1 MYNHPFLH
9 LCFVKIL
16 PGLFLVLLPASNISA
31 QKQPSAARPAQ
42 PDNLVGGTPVVFND
56 DTLFTL
62 YTGRGSFSVIERT
75 RAIENRLQTIAAL
88 PELSA
93 DSFRL
98 VHDSLADRLYYG
110 EQILLLVDENDAK
123 FSDLDR
129 NSLAKNYLRIIQ
141 EQLILYKQNTSIKS
155 LLIRITEVVVVLLF
169 LLLLIGGINR
179 LFRWIRYQLLTDYE
193 KKLKDIS
200 IKGYKLIT
208 AQRLQ
213 NMGVNTL
220 RILRLIIILLLIYL
234 SLPLLFGI
242 FPWSKPIAEKLIYY
256 TVTPVKTILF
266 AFIHY
271 LPNLLTL
278 IVLYF
283 ITHYLIRLV
292 RFLAQEVAA
301 GTLAIRNFHPELAMP
316 TFQIIRALL
325 YLFMFIIMFPY
336 LPGSDSNVFKG
347 VSVFVGLLLS
357 FGSSS
362 AISNMVAGIVLTYMR
377 SFRVGDRVKIGEV
390 YGDVVEKT
398 LLLTRIRTIKNED
411 ITVPNSTILTG
422 HAINYS
428 ARAKTEGII
437 IHTTVSIGYDAP
449 WRQVHELLIRA
460 AKSTPHVLP
469 SPEPFVL
476 QQQLNDFYVSYEIN
490 AYTDQPSLIIQIY
503 SELHQHIQ
511 DQFNEAGVEIMSPH
525 YSSLRDGNTIAIPKQ
540 YRPKGYKAPG
550 FRMNSE

>member
-1 MYNHPFLH
+1 MYNHPFLR

-31 QKQPSAARPAQ
+31 QKHPSAARPAQ

-75 RAIENRLQTIAAL
+75 RAIENRLQAIAAL

-256 TVTPVKTILF
+256 TVTPVKTMIF

-271 LPNLLTL
+271 LPNLLTI

-301 GTLAIRNFHPELAMP
+301 GTLAIRNFHPELAIP

-347 VSVFVGLLLS
+347 VTVFIGLLLS

-362 AISNMVAGIVLTYMR
+362 AVSNMVAGIVLTYMR

-469 SPEPFVL
+469 NPEPFVL

-540 YRPKGYKAPG
+540 YRPKEYKAPG